1 MLQIRLFRFDPH
13 CDVASYFKPYVY
25 ESAPFADLAALLD
38 DIGAHDPYFSA
49 QGVEF
54 VKIGGTT
61 VSVKEPLDTLI
72 AHFGSE
78 LIIAPLSEK
87 EAVKDLRCEPRAFLD
102 KFKAFED
109 IADVSDFEFY
119 KSLAPYFYSTKIPAC
134 SREFLGN
141 SAFIF
146 AHRLMQTHPS
156 ERMRILEIIEPQM
169 AYFTKCDAVGME
181 FDDRAAYRAF
191 CDILKYEP
199 ARSNKILS
207 AQSMAELT
215 QRARSTIL
223 AALTSPCGTTRLRR
237 SWLADWARRS
247 CTLAAKARRLERR
260 YTSASGSVRCG
271 WGAKFYLTRLT
282 AEAIFC

>member
-1 MLQIRLFRFDPH
+1 MLQIRLFRFDPR

-25 ESAPFADLAALLD
+25 ESAPFADLAALFD
-38 DIGAHDPYFSA
+38 DICAHDPYFSA

-87 EAVKDLRCEPRAFLD
+87 EAIKDLRCEPRAFLD
-102 KFKAFED
+102 KFQAFES

-134 SREFLGN
+134 SQEFLGN

-169 AYFTKCDAVGME
+169 AYFTK
-181 FDDRAAYRAF
+181 
-191 CDILKYEP
+191 I
-199 ARSNKILS
+199 
-207 AQSMAELT
+207 
-215 QRARSTIL
+215 
-223 AALTSPCGTTRLRR
+223 
-237 SWLADWARRS
+237 
-247 CTLAAKARRLERR
+247 
-260 YTSASGSVRCG
+260 
-271 WGAKFYLTRLT
+271 
-282 AEAIFC
+282 